1 MTRTWSPTASPG
13 QSYLINRMKIVEYK
27 LYKPYLYEWVAES
40 SSSTV
45 LTISDHDRL
54 NRVSSWHLEFVIS
67 IKFVIAFQMDWI
79 CMYYHK
85 APKLN
90 MGKHKQIIVPMS
102 MRLGRVRPMLTW
114 PYSALQWESVT
125 AAAGQHDP
133 SLATVNSQSML
144 SRSDTRTRV
153 HQSVF
158 SYPLTQP
165 SLNKVLSSE
174 DAATWW

>member
-1 MTRTWSPTASPG
+1 MSCRVLIFWIGFLSARCFTGWSKHNHFNVQCSCGPA
-13 QSYLINRMKIVEYK
+13 
-27 LYKPYLYEWVAES
+27 
-40 SSSTV
+40 TV

-54 NRVSSWHLEFVIS
+54 NCVSSWHLEFVIS
-67 IKFVIAFQMDWI
+67 IKFVIAFQIDWI

-90 MGKHKQIIVPMS
+90 MGKNKQIIVPMS
-102 MRLGRVRPMLTW
+102 MRLGRARPMLTW